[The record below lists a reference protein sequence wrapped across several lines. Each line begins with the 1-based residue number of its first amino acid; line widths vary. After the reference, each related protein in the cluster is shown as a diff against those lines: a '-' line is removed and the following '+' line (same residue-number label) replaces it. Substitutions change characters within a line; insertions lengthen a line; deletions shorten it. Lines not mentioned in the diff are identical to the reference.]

1 MLVGD
6 VGSVDGAKL
15 GGLEGLSVG
24 RLDDGAIEG
33 QVLGLT
39 LGL

>member
-24 RLDDGAIEG
+24 LDDGAIEG